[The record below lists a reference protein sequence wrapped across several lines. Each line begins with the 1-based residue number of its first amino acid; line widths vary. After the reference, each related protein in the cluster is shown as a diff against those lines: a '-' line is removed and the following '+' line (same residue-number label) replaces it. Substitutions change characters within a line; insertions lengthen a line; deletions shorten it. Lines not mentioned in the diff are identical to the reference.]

1 MLLQEKRAAYAQ
13 LKARRDGDY
22 RAEADARYHTVHYM
36 LTYCIT
42 PYYAVLCMLIQA
54 MSMLCVSEFHR
65 IAALV
70 EPERSTI
77 GVRES
82 QDANMKRA
90 RMQFKKLFSGSFNK
104 VKQTAIIQT
113 QFSHHL
119 YSSTTHTTH
128 AAPQSVK
135 AVVC

>member
-1 MLLQEKRAAYAQ
+1 
-13 LKARRDGDY
+13 
-22 RAEADARYHTVHYM
+22 
-36 LTYCIT
+36 
-42 PYYAVLCMLIQA
+42 VL
-54 MSMLCVSEFHR
+54 SLCVFIR

-104 VKQTAIIQT
+104 VNKML
-113 QFSHHL
+113 SNKL
-119 YSSTTHTTH
+119 SSLLLLCQLCLRSTSITEGDHMCF
-128 AAPQSVK
+128 QNVI
-135 AVVC
+135 V